1 MLAGLT
7 AMMDSGHLGPSLTVG
22 LTGWNAFAVI
32 CRLDLE
38 MAHTASPAMGAVT
51 S

>member
-7 AMMDSGHLGPSLTVG
+7 AMMAPGHLGPGLTVG
-22 LTGWNAFAVI
+22 LTGWNASIVI

-38 MAHTASPAMGAVT
+38 MARTASPAKRAVT